1 MNGFEQCFFLLT
13 FLQSWLML
21 YALYVYIIITIIS
34 CNSLLR
40 DSDGQERV
48 LCTSY
53 CKPTIIHKNFR
64 YFLKKPMIKLFAV
77 TYFCDQALVDINQEA
92 IMRGIYWLVHGY
104 KFSQQ
109 LKLKIFCKFFQHVN
123 LSWFLENIFSMVSY
137 LKFLK
142 CHFISYIFFNSR
154 TVGKNFHENVVW
166 LLNKISTK
174 IYEDSRTVLK

>member
-1 MNGFEQCFFLLT
+1 MFTGRYIVGFFFFIMNGFEQCFFLLT

-48 LCTSY
+48 LCTGTSY
-53 CKPTIIHKNFR
+53 CKPTIIRKNFR
-64 YFLKKPMIKLFAV
+64 YFLKKPMIKLFLV
-77 TYFCDQALVDINQEA
+77 TYFCDQAQVDIIQEA

-123 LSWFLENIFSMVSY
+123 LS
-137 LKFLK
+137 
-142 CHFISYIFFNSR
+142 
-154 TVGKNFHENVVW
+154 
-166 LLNKISTK
+166 
-174 IYEDSRTVLK
+174 